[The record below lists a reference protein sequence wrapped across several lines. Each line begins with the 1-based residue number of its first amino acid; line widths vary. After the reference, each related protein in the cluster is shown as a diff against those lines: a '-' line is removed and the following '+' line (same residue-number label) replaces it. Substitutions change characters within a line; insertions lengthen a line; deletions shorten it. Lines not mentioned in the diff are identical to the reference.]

1 MLTPKI
7 TAESSTCKFKASHCI
22 MENLNIK
29 TIPDKLAVSKFNF
42 FGLYPV

>member
-1 MLTPKI
+1 MLIPKI
-7 TAESSTCKFKASHCI
+7 TAESSTCKSKASHCI

-29 TIPDKLAVSKFNF
+29 MIPDKLPVAEFNF